1 MESILLPAMIAA
13 AVGLIAWWG
22 AIMLSV
28 FSGDRRKIAARLS
41 GATKQGGGQSISTLS
56 VILPEEAANMPAFL
70 ARKPYIQTLQRKMTH
85 AFPNTTLQ
93 RFLTI
98 AAICAVAPA
107 LVVAVMFQNLAA
119 TCGAFAVGGY
129 LPLFVLNFLC
139 NARLKKLIRQ
149 LPEALDFLSRI
160 MRAGHSLS
168 TGLQMMADELPYPI
182 STEFRKVYDQHSL
195 GQPLEEALKEMS
207 GRVDSTDFSF
217 FVTAVLIQRQTGGDL
232 SEVLG
237 NISKLV
243 RSRMRLAQSVAA
255 KTAEGR
261 FTGYI
266 LVCFPVVMFVICYYL
281 NPELYGGFAAASK
294 GKWLL
299 GTAAGLVLL
308 GLFCIR
314 KITTVRV

>member
-22 AIMLSV
+22 AIMLSA

-41 GATKQGGGQSISTLS
+41 GVKKGEGPNLSNLS

-70 ARKPYIQTLQRKMTH
+70 ARKPYIQQLQRKMAH
-85 AFPNTTLQ
+85 AFPNITLQ

-98 AAICAVAPA
+98 AAIAAIAPA
-107 LVVAVMFQNLAA
+107 LIVALVWQNLAA
-119 TCGAFAVGGY
+119 TLGAFAVGGY
-129 LPLFVLNFLC
+129 APLFVLNLLC
-139 NARLKKLIRQ
+139 SMRLKKLIRQ

-168 TGLQMMADELPYPI
+168 TGLQMMADELPQPI
-182 STEFRKVYDQHSL
+182 SSEFRKVYDQHSL
-195 GQPLEEALKEMS
+195 GQPLEDALKEMS

-243 RSRMRLAQSVAA
+243 RARMRLAQSVAA

-266 LVCFPVVMFVICYYL
+266 LCFPIVMFLICYYL
-281 NPELYGGFAAASK
+281 NPELYGGFAAASR

-299 GTAAGLVLL
+299 GTAAGLVTL
-308 GLFCIR
+308 GMFCIK

>member
-1 MESILLPAMIAA
+1 
-13 AVGLIAWWG
+13 
-22 AIMLSV
+22 
-28 FSGDRRKIAARLS
+28 
-41 GATKQGGGQSISTLS
+41 
-56 VILPEEAANMPAFL
+56 
-70 ARKPYIQTLQRKMTH
+70 MTH

-98 AAICAVAPA
+98 AAICAVLPA
-107 LVVAVMFQNLAA
+107 LVVGAVTQNLAA
-119 TCGAFAVGGY
+119 TCGAFAIGGY
-129 LPLFVLNFLC
+129 MPLFVLNFLF
-139 NARLKKLIRQ
+139 NGRLKKLIRQ

-168 TGLQMMADELPYPI
+168 TGLQMMADELPKPI
-182 STEFRKVYDQHSL
+182 SEEFRKVYDGHSL
-195 GQPLEEALKEMS
+195 GQPLEEALKDMS
-207 GRVDSTDFSF
+207 SRVDSTDFSF

-237 NISKLV
+237 NISRLV

-266 LVCFPVVMFVICYYL
+266 LVCFPVVMFLICWYL
-281 NPELYGGFAAASK
+281 NPELYGGFAQKSQ

-299 GTAAGLVLL
+299 GGAATLVAV
-308 GLFCIR
+308 GMFCIR